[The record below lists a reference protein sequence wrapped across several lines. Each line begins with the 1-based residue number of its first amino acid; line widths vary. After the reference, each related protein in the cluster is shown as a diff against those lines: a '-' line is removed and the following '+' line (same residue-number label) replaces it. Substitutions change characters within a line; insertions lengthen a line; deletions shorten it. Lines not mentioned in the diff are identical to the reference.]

1 MSEKR
6 LKECM
11 TADAYARFNI
21 AMETNRKLS
30 DVMKDKE
37 LVSCFYCKYFIPKK
51 YPYSNRSIG
60 ECYRFP
66 KHEYIDTIS
75 NFCGEFKRRSK

>member
-1 MSEKR
+1 MNKQKYKISC
-6 LKECM
+6 CM
-11 TADAYARFNI
+11 N
-21 AMETNRKLS
+21 
-30 DVMKDKE
+30 
-37 LVSCFYCKYFIPKK
+37 CKYFVPKK

-75 NFCGEFKRRSK
+75 NFCGEFKKRSK